1 MRRHIVSVDWLKD
14 GRVLVQPYSCTTNG
28 FDIGDGLPHVLMGNT
43 DAAELGEVVVQAL
56 HESNRRPLPA
66 RNLRTDP
73 PERELLAW
81 MGLKTVG
88 QYMKGTRGVSLYAV
102 YDSEI
107 TTVRILP
114 QRNGGARGAF
124 TGIKEERVVLDYESP
139 EQLGRAVQDA
149 LQKATA

>member
-1 MRRHIVSVDWLKD
+1 MKEHIVSVHWFKD
-14 GRVLVQPYSCTTNG
+14 GRVLVQPYSRTTNG
-28 FDIGDGLPHVLMGNT
+28 FNISDGLPHILRENG
-43 DAAELGEVVVQAL
+43 DATELGKVVVQAL
-56 HESNRRPLPA
+56 DESNRRPLPA
-66 RNLRTDP
+66 RDLRADP
-73 PERELLAW
+73 PERELLAGL
-81 MGLKTVG
+81 GLKTVG

-124 TGIKEERVVLDYESP
+124 TGIEEERVVLDYESP